1 MLELA
6 EIAAWCIV
14 AWWGVALSCSVLN
27 RLFIPRLPRR
37 EAADEQ
43 LPSLSVVIPARNEA
57 LAIEAA
63 VASHC
68 SQAYPRLQ
76 VVVCDDG
83 STDATPEILA
93 RLQQRFGNLEVVRG
107 QEPDKGWI
115 GKPNAMRQA
124 LARAKGEVIL
134 FVDADVRYAQGVH
147 RRAVSEM
154 VSGNYDMVLLL
165 STLEGKGLEPLVTSF
180 LDAFAL
186 YSVPTF
192 LANVQRLRWFA
203 FGAGSGNLVR
213 REALEAIGGLESIK
227 SEVVDD
233 VALGKKIK
241 AWRGRFRLVTAFG
254 DVRVRMYPSFSASVE
269 GFTKNLYS
277 AFNRNPL
284 FGGAGFLADMA
295 VHVAPPLALGLSF
308 LLPGAFTLRL
318 PALIGTLAGAA
329 CNLQVSLW
337 SGQPLWTA
345 FCFPARTLVWTYI
358 FLSSMRRYR
367 RAGITWRGRTYK

>member
-1 MLELA
+1 MSYA
-6 EIAAWCIV
+6 I
-14 AWWGVALSCSVLN
+14 LN
-27 RLFIPRLPRR
+27 RLLIPRLTRDLVPN
-37 EAADEQ
+37 EAM
-43 LPSLSVVIPARNEA
+43 PSLSVVIPARNEA
-57 LAIEAA
+57 SAIEAA

-68 SQAYPRLQ
+68 CQDYQRLQ

-83 STDATPEILA
+83 STDATPDILA
-93 RLQQRFGNLEVVRG
+93 RLQKRFGNLEVTQG
-107 QEPDKGWI
+107 IEPPEGWM
-115 GKPNAMRQA
+115 GKTNAMRQA
-124 LARAKGEVIL
+124 LERATGEFIL

-147 RRAVSEM
+147 RRAVTEM
-154 VSGNYDMVLLL
+154 ARGNYDMVLLL
-165 STLEGKGLEPLVTSF
+165 STLEGKSFEPLVTSF

-233 VALGKKIK
+233 VALGKRIK

-254 DVRVRMYPSFSASVE
+254 DVRVRMYPSFSAAVE

-284 FGGAGFLADMA
+284 FGAAGFLADLA
-295 VHVAPPLALGLSF
+295 VHVAPPLALWLSF
-308 LLPGAFTLRL
+308 LFPQAFALRL
-318 PALIGTLAGAA
+318 PALVGTLAGVA
-329 CNLQVSLW
+329 CNLEVSLW
-337 SGQPLWTA
+337 SGQPPWTA
-345 FCFPARTLVWTYI
+345 LLFPARTIIWTYI
-358 FLSSMRRYR
+358 FFRSMARYSR
-367 RAGITWRGRTYK
+367 HGITWRGRTYK

>member
-1 MLELA
+1 MLASA
-6 EIAAWCIV
+6 EIAAWCV
-14 AWWGVALSCSVLN
+14 AAWWGVALSYAILN
-27 RLFIPRLPRR
+27 RLLIPRLPRR

-57 LAIEAA
+57 SAIEAA

-68 SQAYPRLQ
+68 SQEYPRLQ
-76 VVVCDDG
+76 VVGCDDG

-93 RLQQRFGNLEVVRG
+93 RLQQRFGNLEIVRG
-107 QEPDKGWI
+107 QEPDEGWI

-124 LARAKGEVIL
+124 LERANGEFIL

-147 RRAVSEM
+147 CRAVSEM
-154 VSGNYDMVLLL
+154 VRGNYDMVLLL

-180 LDAFAL
+180 LDAVVL
-186 YSVPTF
+186 YTSPTF
-192 LANVQRLRWFA
+192 LANCPRLRWLA

-233 VALGKKIK
+233 VALGKTIK

-254 DVRVRMYPSFSASVE
+254 DVRVRMYPSFSAAVE

-277 AFNRNPL
+277 ALNRNPF
-284 FGGAGFLADMA
+284 FGGICFLADLA
-295 VHVAPPLALGLSF
+295 VHVAPPLGLGLSF
-308 LLPGAFTLRL
+308 LFSEAFELRL
-318 PALIGTLAGAA
+318 PALVGTLAGVA

-337 SGQPLWTA
+337 SGQPLWA
-345 FCFPARTLVWTYI
+345 ALLFPARTIIWTYI
-358 FLSSMRRYR
+358 FFRSMARYSR
-367 RAGITWRGRTYK
+367 HGITWRGRTYK